1 MTSISS
7 SPNSALLI
15 LQAQSSAATDKT
27 TAAAPDLVATANG
40 QPSKQTVGVS
50 TQPTQAESKISDA
63 LFSVN
68 NRSITQMKLDLIER
82 TGEEL
87 GVKKDDYASTDDF
100 VAAMKKVVTNIKAH
114 KGWEQVVAKIEKDL
128 GLDKLGVS
136 LEDVINS
143 ARDPEQDDKVTEA
156 LKGHFRPEFLNRI
169 DEVIVFHELARD
181 EVMQMVDLMTKRLT
195 GQLESQGLGIELTQS
210 AKELLAVKG
219 YDPQLGARP
228 TRVCGRADLGATWT
242 AGPLLVEEFDS
253 TTVVPPDGRARL
265 IAWDTIEI
273 ELAP

>member
-68 NRSITQMKLDLIER
+68 NRSITQMKLDLINR

-156 LKGHFRPEFLNRI
+156 LKKQAG
-169 DEVIVFHELARD
+169 
-181 EVMQMVDLMTKRLT
+181 MVD
-195 GQLESQGLGIELTQS
+195 E
-210 AKELLAVKG
+210 KEEDADKAVLLKQDEDGTYAPT
-219 YDPQLGARP
+219 DAAPQN
-228 TRVCGRADLGATWT
+228 
-242 AGPLLVEEFDS
+242 
-253 TTVVPPDGRARL
+253 
-265 IAWDTIEI
+265 
-273 ELAP
+273 

>member
-15 LQAQSSAATDKT
+15 LQAQSSAAIDKT

-114 KGWEQVVAKIEKDL
+114 KGWEQVVAKIEKDMNGDDVKAQIEESFKLADAL
-128 GLDKLGVS
+128 GLNGTPSYVVGK
-136 LEDVINS
+136 DVVVGAVGLDALKEKINS
-143 ARDPEQDDKVTEA
+143 SR
-156 LKGHFRPEFLNRI
+156 
-169 DEVIVFHELARD
+169 
-181 EVMQMVDLMTKRLT
+181 
-195 GQLESQGLGIELTQS
+195 
-210 AKELLAVKG
+210 
-219 YDPQLGARP
+219 
-228 TRVCGRADLGATWT
+228 CGK
-242 AGPLLVEEFDS
+242 PS
-253 TTVVPPDGRARL
+253 C
-265 IAWDTIEI
+265 
-273 ELAP
+273 